1 MPAKQLVLHVA
12 ARDKLRRSVAEV
24 PWRAGKCRS
33 SEVKHSWGQ
42 VFPVALVVLSFGL
55 AQAQE
60 QPDAGRT
67 TFLKLCASCH
77 GQSGRGDGPM
87 VSSLRNA
94 PADLTRLAKQ
104 HGGVFPS
111 LRVSDS
117 IDGRSAPKVGPHG
130 AREMPVWGTVLRAPA
145 PQGQAKPGDLDHAA
159 RQQMVDLLEY
169 LARIQ
174 EK

>member
-1 MPAKQLVLHVA
+1 MKHATGRVLLFA
-12 ARDKLRRSVAEV
+12 
-24 PWRAGKCRS
+24 WT
-33 SEVKHSWGQ
+33 
-42 VFPVALVVLSFGL
+42 ALAFGL

-60 QPDAGRT
+60 QPDAGRN

-77 GQSGRGDGPM
+77 GKSGRGDGPM
-87 VSSLRNA
+87 VQYLRQA
-94 PADLTRLAKQ
+94 PTDLTQLARR
-104 HGGVFPS
+104 HGSVFPS

-130 AREMPVWGTVLRAPA
+130 TREMPVWGTVLRTPA
-145 PQGQAKPGDLDHAA
+145 LAGQAKAGNPDRQA

-174 EK
+174 EQ

>member
-1 MPAKQLVLHVA
+1 M
-12 ARDKLRRSVAEV
+12 RSTVRLLMLA
-24 PWRAGKCRS
+24 W
-33 SEVKHSWGQ
+33 
-42 VFPVALVVLSFGL
+42 VALGFGL
-55 AQAQE
+55 AQAQA
-60 QPDAGRT
+60 QPAAGRN

-77 GQSGRGDGPM
+77 GKSGRGDGPM
-87 VSSLRNA
+87 VTSLRQT
-94 PADLTRLAKQ
+94 PTDLTLLAKR

-130 AREMPVWGTVLRAPA
+130 AREMPVWGTVLRRPA
-145 PQGQAKPGDLDHAA
+145 PEGLAKAGNTDRQA
-159 RQQMVDLLEY
+159 RQQMADLLEY

>member
-1 MPAKQLVLHVA
+1 MKSA
-12 ARDKLRRSVAEV
+12 ARPLLLIA
-24 PWRAGKCRS
+24 A
-33 SEVKHSWGQ
+33 
-42 VFPVALVVLSFGL
+42 AIL
-55 AQAQE
+55 AFATANAQ
-60 QPDAGRT
+60 QPPDAGRN

-77 GQSGRGDGPM
+77 GKSGRGDGPM
-87 VSSLRNA
+87 VQHLRQA
-94 PADLTRLAKQ
+94 PGDLTLLAKQ

-117 IDGRSAPKVGPHG
+117 IDGRSAPKVGAHG
-130 AREMPVWGTVLRAPA
+130 AREMPVWGTVLRNPEPA
-145 PQGQAKPGDLDHAA
+145 GQAQRGNPDRQA